1 MYIPGGFILF
11 AALLCY
17 SAVLAMRKK
26 WRKSLLTLL
35 VAILVILLFIFV
47 ELQRVRVESQY
58 HQKYG
63 IPEEITKMKD

>member
-1 MYIPGGFILF
+1 
-11 AALLCY
+11 
-17 SAVLAMRKK
+17 VLAMRKK